1 MQPGNSSEQLPKND
15 NATGQQ
21 AGKDYIMSKY
31 VMPIGAKIDENLEWI
46 DASGLSQ
53 SELEGMTSMSAED
66 LIAYADAVPSWD
78 YVEDGMWEF
87 IAYWLDLDLG
97 DYVWGD
103 NGCFDPDAFLTA
115 AKTALKARESC

>member
-1 MQPGNSSEQLPKND
+1 
-15 NATGQQ
+15 
-21 AGKDYIMSKY
+21 MSKY

-46 DASGLSQ
+46 DAAGLRQ

-97 DYVWGD
+97 DYGWGD
-103 NGCFDPDAFLTA
+103 SGCFDPDAFLTS

>member
-1 MQPGNSSEQLPKND
+1 
-15 NATGQQ
+15 
-21 AGKDYIMSKY
+21 MSKY

-46 DASGLSQ
+46 DAAGLRQ

-78 YVEDGMWEF
+78 YVEDG
-87 IAYWLDLDLG
+87 
-97 DYVWGD
+97 WGD
-103 NGCFDPDAFLTA
+103 SGCFDPDAFLTA